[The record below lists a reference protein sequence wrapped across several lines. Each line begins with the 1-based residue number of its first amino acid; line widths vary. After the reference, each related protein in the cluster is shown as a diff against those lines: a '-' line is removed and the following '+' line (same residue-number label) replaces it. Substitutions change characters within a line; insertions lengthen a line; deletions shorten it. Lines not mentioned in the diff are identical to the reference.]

1 MEIERRRTPE
11 EEELHRKQA
20 DLSALETQVAEREL
34 ELATVRAELGAFE
47 RRYLTQVGARYA
59 ELDEVLAKI
68 AETEARLR
76 PGNEEARRTATAS
89 RNQAEETARTAQ
101 AARESKHEKHFHPS
115 DALKKL
121 FREAAKAMH
130 PDLAE
135 NEEDSARRHRFMSE
149 ANRAYEEGDE
159 NRLRAILDEWQASP
173 DAVKGKGVGAD
184 LVRTIRKI
192 ARLHDRLRA
201 IEIEIRETTESE
213 LFNLKTKVED
223 AESNGRDLL
232 EEMVTRLDRD
242 IADASERM
250 TALQRKAG

>member
-1 MEIERRRTPE
+1 MEIQRRRTPE

-20 DLSALETQVAEREL
+20 ELSALETQVADREL
-34 ELATVRAELGAFE
+34 ELATLRAELGAFE
-47 RRYLTQVGARYA
+47 HRYLTKVGARYA
-59 ELDEVLAKI
+59 ELDEILAQI

-76 PGNEEARRTATAS
+76 PQDESARRTAEAS
-89 RNQAEETARTAQ
+89 RNQADETARAART
-101 AARESKHEKHFHPS
+101 ARESKHEKHFHPS

-135 NEEDSARRHRFMSE
+135 NEEDSPRRHRFMSE

-159 NRLRAILDEWQASP
+159 NRLRAILDEWKASP
-173 DAVKGKGVGAD
+173 DAVKGQGVGAD

-192 ARLHDRLRA
+192 AKLHERLRA
-201 IEIEIRETTESE
+201 IEIEIRDTTEGE
-213 LFNLKTKVED
+213 LFNLKSKVED

-232 EEMVTRLDRD
+232 EEIVARLNRE
-242 IADASERM
+242 IAEARQRM
-250 TALQRKAG
+250 TALQREAG